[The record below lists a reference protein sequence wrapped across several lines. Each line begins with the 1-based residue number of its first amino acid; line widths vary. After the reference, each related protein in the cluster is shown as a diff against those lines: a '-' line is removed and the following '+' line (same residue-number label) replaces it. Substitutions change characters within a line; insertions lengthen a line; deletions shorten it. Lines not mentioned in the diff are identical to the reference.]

1 VLVEFFIILCLVLV
15 NGVLSGT
22 EIAVVSIRRTRL
34 EQLLDEGVRGA
45 RALTRVREN
54 PERFFATVQIG
65 ITVVGATAAAFGG
78 STFAQRIEPILR
90 AMPGVGAYARQL
102 SIGIVVAGVSY
113 LSLVLGELVPKS
125 LALRHAEGYAL
136 WVARPLLG
144 LSAIARPLVWLL
156 TTSSNVILRPFGDR
170 TQFSETKLSTD
181 ELQQVVVEAAK
192 SGSVHPAAGEI
203 ASRALVFGR
212 LTAAHV
218 MVPRERV
225 VSIRKGATL
234 DDLRRMLPEH
244 GHTRVPVYE
253 RDNDEVIGYINVKDV
268 IALLLEKELFIL
280 DDLIR
285 TALFVPESK
294 PAVEL
299 LEEMRH
305 KRVPLA
311 IVIDEVGAMSGL
323 VTMEDLLEELVGEIF
338 SEHAQVREDVVD
350 EGDGSYRVTGAMPLR
365 DLNRKLEIALPE
377 GDGYSTLGGL
387 CMVLAER
394 VPSAG
399 QNLQSPDGTVL
410 LVLAATARQVLF
422 VRVQPPREDA
432 PAADEQPE

>member
-34 EQLLDEGVRGA
+34 EELLGEGGRGA

-78 STFAQRIEPILR
+78 AKYAQRIEPVLR
-90 AMPGVGAYARQL
+90 EIPGVAAYARQL
-102 SIGIVVAGVSY
+102 SIVIVVAGVSY

-212 LTAAHV
+212 LTAEHV

-225 VSIRKGATL
+225 VTIRKGATL

-244 GHTRVPVYE
+244 GHTRVPVNE
-253 RDNDEVIGYINVKDV
+253 QDSDEIIGYINVKDV

-323 VTMEDLLEELVGEIF
+323 VTLEDLLEELVGEIF

-350 EGDGSYRVTGAMPLR
+350 EGDGSYRVAGAMPLR
-365 DLNRKLEIALPE
+365 DLNRKLEVELPE

-394 VPSAG
+394 VPTAG
-399 QNLQSPDGTVL
+399 QNLQSPDGTAL